1 MNRGAG
7 GCEYPRQ
14 DSRAYRR
21 FDNQVTSSSRL
32 SHRVSHV
39 RSDSK
44 RQLTNNR
51 ASYSTRAKRRSLA
64 WEQGID
70 CLIRLDLPQV
80 KVLKVHFDVQEISS
94 VIWAMAKLVVGGL
107 ELTTPGAPGG
117 SGCCQLAWKEVSRC
131 SRLPDE
137 LLSNSIH
144 LLHSTSV
151 STAIFKD

>member
-44 RQLTNNR
+44 RHLKKIEPVIQQGQSVVHWPGSRVLTV
-51 ASYSTRAKRRSLA
+51 SSGLTCRR
-64 WEQGID
+64 
-70 CLIRLDLPQV
+70 
-80 KVLKVHFDVQEISS
+80 
-94 VIWAMAKLVVGGL
+94 
-107 ELTTPGAPGG
+107 
-117 SGCCQLAWKEVSRC
+117 
-131 SRLPDE
+131 
-137 LLSNSIH
+137 
-144 LLHSTSV
+144 
-151 STAIFKD
+151 